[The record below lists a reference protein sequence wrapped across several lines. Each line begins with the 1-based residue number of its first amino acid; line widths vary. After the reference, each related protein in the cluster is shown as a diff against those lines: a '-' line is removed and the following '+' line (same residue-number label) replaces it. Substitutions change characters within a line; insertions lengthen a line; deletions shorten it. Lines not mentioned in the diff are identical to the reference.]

1 MFEVYW
7 LHVKNHPKI
16 LNNQLVILIT
26 SLIIFL
32 YVMGSTMH
40 ASPAISI
47 DKIQQMEQAS
57 KGDVQKRFK
66 AWRTM
71 VQKAQNKP
79 VNEQLEQVNSFFNMF
94 RYSTDLESHGVE
106 DYWESPAEFIIEGG
120 GDCEDFAIIKYFT
133 LLMLGIP
140 QDQLRITY
148 VTSLTLNQAHMVLS
162 YYATPDAE
170 PLILDSLETR
180 ILKASKRPDL
190 KPVYSF
196 NGAGLWLARQRG
208 QPSLIGGSNTLGQWG
223 DVLKRMQQ

>member
-47 DKIQQMEQAS
+47 DKIQHMEQAS

-79 VNEQLEQVNSFFNMF
+79 INEQLEQVNSFFNMF

-106 DYWESPAEFIIEGG
+106 DYWESPEEFIVEGG

-133 LLMLGIP
+133 LLMLGVP
-140 QDQLRITY
+140 QEQLRITY